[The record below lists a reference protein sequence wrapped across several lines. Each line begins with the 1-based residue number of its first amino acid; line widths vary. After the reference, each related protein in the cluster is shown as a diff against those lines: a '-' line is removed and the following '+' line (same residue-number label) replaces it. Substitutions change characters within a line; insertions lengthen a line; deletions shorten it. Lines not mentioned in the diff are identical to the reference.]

1 MNDQPPIG
9 RLLKA
14 TVFFDTTVPRYFG
27 VINECAVLRSAFPRA
42 LITTGVELEL
52 TKARGPVAEVGGDLG
67 PLLDDPGWAGVVE
80 LVDHAQILDVEQL
93 RLGIGA
99 NRPEDL
105 LLKETQDLGEFE
117 TVVASQ
123 ARGGFPIVMEDG
135 KGAGAAAGRGLAC
148 YQAIHVCMVIAIRG
162 LRSPEESWTLYG
174 RLLDAQLKPR
184 NKVRVSFTPAIGEE
198 YLDIVYAAIERLR
211 TKKGR

>member
-52 TKARGPVAEVGGDLG
+52 TNARAPVAKLGGDLR
-67 PLLDDPGWAGVVE
+67 PLLDNPCWAGVEE
-80 LVDHAQILDVEQL
+80 LVDAQILNVEQL
-93 RLGIGA
+93 RLGLGA

-105 LLKETQDLGEFE
+105 LLKETKDLGEFE

-123 ARGGFPIVMEDG
+123 AKGGFPIVMEDG
-135 KGAGAAAGRGLAC
+135 KGARAAAGRGLAC
-148 YQAIHVCMVIAIRG
+148 YQTIHVCMVIAIRG
-162 LRSPEESWTLYG
+162 LRTPEESWTLYG
-174 RLLDAQLKPR
+174 RLVKAGLQPR
-184 NKVRVSFTPAIGEE
+184 NHKRVSFTPATREE
-198 YLDIVYAAIERLR
+198 YLDIVWAALERLGTR
-211 TKKGR
+211 TGG

>member
-1 MNDQPPIG
+1 VNDQPPIG

-14 TVFFDTTVPRYFG
+14 TVFFDTTVPRHFG

-52 TKARGPVAEVGGDLG
+52 TNARGPVAKLGGDLG
-67 PLLDDPGWAGVVE
+67 PLLDDPCWAGVEE
-80 LVDHAQILDVEQL
+80 LVDSQILDVEQL
-93 RLGIGA
+93 RLGLGA

-105 LLKETQDLGEFE
+105 LLKETKDLGEFE

-123 ARGGFPIVMEDG
+123 AKGGFPIVMEDG
-135 KGAGAAAGRGLAC
+135 KGARAAAGRGLAC
-148 YQAIHVCMVIAIRG
+148 YQAIHVCMVIAIRV

-174 RLLDAQLKPR
+174 RLLDAGLKPR
-184 NKVRVSFTPAIGEE
+184 NRARVSFTPATREE
-198 YLDIVYAAIERLR
+198 YLDLVDAALERLR

>member
-42 LITTGVELEL
+42 LITTGVEREL

-80 LVDHAQILDVEQL
+80 LVDYAQILDVEQL
-93 RLGIGA
+93 RLGGA

-105 LLKETQDLGEFE
+105 LVKETKDLGEFE

-123 ARGGFPIVMEDG
+123 AKGGFPIVIEDG
-135 KGAGAAAGRGLAC
+135 NGARAAAGRGLAC

-174 RLLDAQLKPR
+174 RLLDAGLKPR
-184 NKVRVSFTPAIGEE
+184 NRARVSFTPATREE
-198 YLDIVYAAIERLR
+198 YLDLVDAALERLR

>member
-27 VINECAVLRSAFPRA
+27 VIDECAVLRSAFPRA

-52 TKARGPVAEVGGDLG
+52 TKARGPVKKLGGDLG
-67 PLLDDPGWAGVVE
+67 PLLDDPCWAGIEE
-80 LVDHAQILDVEQL
+80 LVDHSQILDVEQL
-93 RLGIGA
+93 RLGLGA

-105 LLKETQDLGEFE
+105 LLKQTKDLGEFE

-123 ARGGFPIVMEDG
+123 AKGGFPIVMEDG
-135 KGAGAAAGRGLAC
+135 KGARAAIGRGLAC

-174 RLLDAQLKPR
+174 RLLAAGLKPR
-184 NKVRVSFTPAIGEE
+184 NHERVSFTAATREE
-198 YLDIVYAAIERLR
+198 YLDIVLAALQRLG
-211 TKKGR
+211 TPKGR